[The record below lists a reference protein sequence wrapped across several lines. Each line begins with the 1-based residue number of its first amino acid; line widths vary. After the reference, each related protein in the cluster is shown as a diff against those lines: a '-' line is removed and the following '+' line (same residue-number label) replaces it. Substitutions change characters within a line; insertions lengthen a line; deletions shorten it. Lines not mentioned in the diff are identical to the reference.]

1 MIDKKA
7 ANNIKRAI
15 GHEYQNIRIQH
26 GEKYHS
32 DHEGYSVLLKE
43 VEEAK
48 EELRGVDR
56 MLKHVWKCVR
66 FNRDSKNEYLRRVQL
81 IAKAAAEEMVQ
92 VAAVAKKWE
101 GL

>member
-1 MIDKKA
+1 MIGYKAFDKDLKCMGFQFEVG
-7 ANNIKRAI
+7 KT
-15 GHEYQNIRIQH
+15 
-26 GEKYHS
+26 
-32 DHEGYSVLLKE
+32 YSTGRK
-43 VEEAK
+43 K